1 MTTFTPQDSTLDER
15 TRTAWSTYREDLAE
29 LQGRA
34 YDAAEAES
42 WDRLQE
48 QLQDIEAD
56 RAALH
61 IGGEHE
67 PSPTP

>member
-1 MTTFTPQDSTLDER
+1 MTTFTPHDSTPAER
-15 TRTAWSTYREDLAE
+15 TRKAWSAYREDLAE

-48 QLQDIEAD
+48 QLQEIEAD

-61 IGGEHE
+61 TGGEHGV
-67 PSPTP
+67 

>member
-1 MTTFTPQDSTLDER
+1 MTTFTPHDSTLDER
-15 TRTAWSTYREDLAE
+15 TRKAWSAYREDLAE

-61 IGGEHE
+61 TGGEHDA
-67 PSPTP
+67 

>member
-1 MTTFTPQDSTLDER
+1 MTTFTPHDSRLDER
-15 TRTAWSTYREDLAE
+15 TRKAWSAYREDLAE

-61 IGGEHE
+61 TGGEHGV
-67 PSPTP
+67 

>member
-1 MTTFTPQDSTLDER
+1 MATFTPQDSTLDER
-15 TRTAWSTYREDLAE
+15 TRKAWSTYREDLAE

-48 QLQDIEAD
+48 LLQEIEAD
-56 RAALH
+56 RVALH
-61 IGGEHE
+61 TDGDHE
-67 PSPTP
+67 R

>member
-1 MTTFTPQDSTLDER
+1 MTTFTPHDSTLDER
-15 TRTAWSTYREDLAE
+15 TRNAWSVYREDLAE
-29 LQGRA
+29 LKGRA

-48 QLQDIEAD
+48 QLQEIEAD

-61 IGGEHE
+61 TGGEIGA
-67 PSPTP
+67 

>member
-1 MTTFTPQDSTLDER
+1 MTTFTPQDSKLDER
-15 TRTAWSTYREDLAE
+15 TREAWSAYREDLAE

-61 IGGEHE
+61 TGGEHGG
-67 PSPTP
+67 